1 MCTAGLQVLL
11 NCAGIRQF
19 ASIED
24 VTPEQMVHSY
34 KINAMGP
41 VFTVQQLLK
50 RGLLQQGSLI
60 ANVTSLVRCVAI
72 GTVAGFSEAPTVVAR
87 RAAIQADA
95 AARDVCR
102 YAMPVPCA
110 ALYHKGVLTNA
121 TPFLQ
126 VASITENGGGSN
138 YPYRCSKIAA
148 NMATKSMSIDLEP
161 RGITSTIQLR
171 PHRDDWWSR
180 QAGC

>member
-60 ANVTSLVRCVAI
+60 ANVTSLVRCVAF
-72 GTVAGFSEAPTVVAR
+72 GTAAGFYEAPTVAAR
-87 RAAIQADA
+87 RAAIQDDAD
-95 AARDVCR
+95 RQLR
-102 YAMPVPCA
+102 YKLMQLRMMSVAMPC
-110 ALYHKGVLTNA
+110 LYHVLLCT
-121 TPFLQ
+121 TR
-126 VASITENGGGSN
+126 E
-138 YPYRCSKIAA
+138 C
-148 NMATKSMSIDLEP
+148 
-161 RGITSTIQLR
+161 
-171 PHRDDWWSR
+171 
-180 QAGC
+180 